1 MVDSFGS
8 VLLRSSPTSPSQRE
22 SLMNSR
28 KSPKRRTVSS
38 FRISLHFSL
47 AKLRCCAGSK
57 RASGSR
63 APQGARPGARRAPV
77 ARCWDFLQDS
87 LWLGLKKGPGR
98 SAFLCIFLGFLKD
111 SLWLGLKKVHRRWP
125 RVFGISLNDSLWL
138 GLKRAPFS
146 HRAPDFAW
154 ALQKLVK

>member
-8 VLLRSSPTSPSQRE
+8 VLLRSSLTSPSQRE

-77 ARCWDFLQDS
+77 AR
-87 LWLGLKKGPGR
+87 
-98 SAFLCIFLGFLKD
+98 FLGFLKD
-111 SLWLGLKKVHRRWP
+111 SLWLGLKKMHRRWS
-125 RVFGISLNDSLWL
+125 RVFGISLRILFGWDS
-138 GLKRAPFS
+138 KRGQVSRHFYAFS
-146 HRAPDFAW
+146 SISLRILFGWDSKRCIAAGRAFSGFR
-154 ALQKLVK
+154 

>member
-1 MVDSFGS
+1 MLDSFGS
-8 VLLRSSPTSPSQRE
+8 VLLRSSLKSPSQRE

-47 AKLRCCAGSK
+47 AKLRCRRGSK

-77 ARCWDFLQDS
+77 AR
-87 LWLGLKKGPGR
+87 
-98 SAFLCIFLGFLKD
+98 FLGFLKD
-111 SLWLGLKKVHRRWP
+111 SLWLGLKKVHRRRS
-125 RVFGISLNDSLWL
+125 RVFRISFM
-138 GLKRAPFS
+138 FS
-146 HRAPDFAW
+146 
-154 ALQKLVK
+154 